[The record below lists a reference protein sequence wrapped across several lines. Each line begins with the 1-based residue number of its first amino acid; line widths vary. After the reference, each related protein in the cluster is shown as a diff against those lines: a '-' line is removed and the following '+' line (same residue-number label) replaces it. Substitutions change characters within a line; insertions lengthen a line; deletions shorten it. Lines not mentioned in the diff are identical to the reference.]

1 MSSPSQACGR
11 ASPGQGSVRDLVWN
25 SRDLSRTLCEM
36 CHPLPFWTLCL
47 VRPSRAA
54 CGRLCPCV
62 LKQLNTKEAPFKQFL
77 SIFQLLAFVSPWG
90 LSKLLMTSLLLL
102 PTVPQFTLSATLDF
116 LPKGEQYRGLSSESH
131 ACPGQEW
138 TLGHW
143 GS

>member
-1 MSSPSQACGR
+1 MPPTALLDSVPCAPLQGCLWEALSLCSQA
-11 ASPGQGSVRDLVWN
+11 AK
-25 SRDLSRTLCEM
+25 
-36 CHPLPFWTLCL
+36 H
-47 VRPSRAA
+47 
-54 CGRLCPCV
+54 
-62 LKQLNTKEAPFKQFL
+62 EALFKQFL
-77 SIFQLLAFVSPWG
+77 SIFQLLAFVSTWG

-102 PTVPQFTLSATLDF
+102 PTVPRFTLSATLNF